1 MSKIDPTA
9 RIEDGAVIGD
19 DAVIGAYCTIG
30 PHVTIGPNCKLHSHV
45 NVAGRTTIGKG
56 CTIHPFAS
64 LGTPPQ
70 DLSFRDDPTTLT
82 IGENCIIRESVT
94 MNLGTVKGGGKTI
107 VGARGF
113 FMAYSHVG
121 HDCIVGNDVIFANSG
136 TLGGHCEVG
145 DFVYIG
151 GLSAVHQFVRIG
163 SQAMIA
169 GMSGL
174 RGDVIPFGMANGQ
187 HAFLEGMNVIGMR
200 RRGFTA
206 TRLKIV
212 REFYQSLFHGSG
224 VFAERLE
231 SLRPMGD
238 ADPAVAEIIAFI
250 DGGQKRPLCMA
261 HNNPNKPTERSKF
274 ES

>member
-19 DAVIGAYCTIG
+19 DVAIGAYCTIG

-56 CTIHPFAS
+56 CTIYPFAS
-64 LGTPPQ
+64 LGMPPQ

-94 MNLGTVKGGGKTI
+94 MNLGTVKGGGKTV

-212 REFYQSLFHGSG
+212 REFYQNLFHGNG

-231 SLRPMGD
+231 SLRPMGN
-238 ADPAVAEIIAFI
+238 ADPAIAEIIAFV